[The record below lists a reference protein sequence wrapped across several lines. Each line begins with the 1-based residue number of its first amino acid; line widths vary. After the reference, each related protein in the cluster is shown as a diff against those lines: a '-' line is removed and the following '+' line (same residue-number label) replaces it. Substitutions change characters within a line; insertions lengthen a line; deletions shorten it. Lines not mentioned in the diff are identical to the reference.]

1 MLPWIN
7 FTAIVFIMLALDLG
21 VFNREAHEVSVKEA
35 LGWSAVWVAVSLL
48 FNLGVW
54 YWNGPEVALQ
64 FLTGYLI
71 EKALSV
77 DNIFVFVLLFS
88 YFKVKAIYQ
97 HKVLFWGIIGAFI
110 MRSVLIATGS
120 ALIRH
125 FDWIFYVFGAFLV
138 ITGIKMAFSKEEHVD
153 PEKNIMVRLARRFIP
168 VTPEYREGK
177 FFVIEHGKRYATP
190 LFIVILAVEATDLVF
205 ALDSIPAIFAITP
218 DPFIVY
224 TSNVFA
230 ILGLRALYFALAGV
244 ITMFHYLK
252 FGLSMILVFVGVK
265 MILAHHFKIPIG
277 IALGVVAAILVLS
290 VIASLLWPVKETPP
304 THMER

>member
-1 MLPWIN
+1 
-7 FTAIVFIMLALDLG
+7 MLALDLG
-21 VFNREAHEVSVKEA
+21 VFNREPHEVSVKEA

-110 MRSVLIATGS
+110 MRAVLIATGS